1 MDNSRFSFS
10 QFSSVTVNGK
20 KKSAEEYEK
29 YLKEKEKQ
37 GITVK
42 EKLSVGDKVK
52 IKKLDSM
59 MLVKYVDYEIQGIGK
74 VDYAGE
80 KLGKDEKGR
89 LYFFNQ
95 KDIEKIVQKINE
107 EER

>member
-1 MDNSRFSFS
+1 
-10 QFSSVTVNGK
+10 
-20 KKSAEEYEK
+20 
-29 YLKEKEKQ
+29 
-37 GITVK
+37 
-42 EKLSVGDKVK
+42 
-52 IKKLDSM
+52 